1 MKVLISDKISP
12 EAIEIFKK
20 NGKIEVDYNPEISHE
35 DLIKEIGKYSALV
48 IRSRTKVKAD
58 VIEKAD
64 NLKVIGRAGIGVDNV
79 DIDAATSKG
88 ILVMNTPGGN
98 TVTTAEHALSMMMSL
113 ARKIPFA
120 CASMKEGKW
129 EKSKFMG
136 VELFNKTLGIIGMG
150 RIGSIVASRA
160 NGLKMKVIAYDPYL
174 SEESAQKLNVQLVN
188 LDELLEKS
196 DFITIHTPLNEAT
209 KHIIGREA
217 LKKVKK
223 GVRIINCSRGGTVDE
238 DALLEAL
245 NDGRVAG
252 AALDV
257 FEEEPPKK
265 LDIVKH
271 ENVICTPHLGAS
283 TVEAQSN
290 VAIAIAEQ
298 ISDYLLNGTIRN
310 AVNFPSIEPQ
320 LAEKTNIFIEL
331 GDKLGSFVSQIAE
344 GRFKEINIEYSGE
357 VTELNTSPITASIV
371 QGVLKQ
377 ILKSANPV
385 NSLLLAK
392 ERGIKIAETTLSEQK
407 VFANLISV
415 KLTTDK
421 EAYSVAG
428 SVFHQNMLR
437 IVKIGEYFLE
447 APAAGTMLV
456 FSNYDKPGV
465 IGRVGTIMGEAN
477 INIAGMILGRS
488 APGKEALSIVNVDN
502 EIPESVVE
510 KIKQLPNALSV
521 KVVKL

>member
-1 MKVLISDKISP
+1 MKVLISDKISS
-12 EAIEIFKK
+12 EALDIFKK
-20 NGKIEVDYNPEISHE
+20 NDSIEVDYNPEISHE

-58 VIEKAD
+58 VIENAE
-64 NLKVIGRAGIGVDNV
+64 NLKVVGRAGIGVDNV
-79 DIDAATSKG
+79 DRDAATSKG

-98 TVTTAEHALSMMMSL
+98 TVTTAEHAVSMMMSL

-120 CASMKEGKW
+120 CGSMKDGKW

-174 SEESAQKLNVQLVN
+174 SEDSAKKQNVSLVT
-188 LDELLEKS
+188 LDELLNES
-196 DFITIHTPLNEAT
+196 DFITVHTPLSDAT
-209 KHIIGREA
+209 KHIIGRDN

-238 DALLEAL
+238 AALLDAL
-245 NDGRVAG
+245 NDGTVAG

-257 FEEEPPKK
+257 YEEEPPKDS
-265 LDIVKH
+265 DIVKH

-298 ISDYLLNGTIRN
+298 ISDYLISGTIRN

-320 LAEKTNIFIEL
+320 LAERTNTFIEL
-331 GDKLGSFVSQIAE
+331 GDKLGSFASQISE
-344 GRFKEINIEYSGE
+344 GRFKEIAIEYSGDI
-357 VTELNTSPITASIV
+357 TELNTSPVTASIV

-392 ERGIKIAETTLSEQK
+392 ERGINIVETTLSEQK
-407 VFANLISV
+407 NFANLISV

-421 EAYSVAG
+421 EEYIVAG

-437 IVKIGEYFLE
+437 IVKIGEYLLE
-447 APAAGTMLV
+447 APATGNMLV

-465 IGRVGTIMGEAN
+465 IGRVGTIMGEEN
-477 INIAGMILGRS
+477 VNIAGMILGRS
-488 APGKEALSIVNVDN
+488 APGEDALSIVNVDN
-502 EIPESVVE
+502 EISDTIVE
-510 KIKQLPNALSV
+510 KIMKLPNALSV

>member
-20 NGKIEVDYNPEISHE
+20 NDSIEVDYNPEISHE
-35 DLIKEIGKYSALV
+35 DLIKEIKNYSALV

-64 NLKVIGRAGIGVDNV
+64 NLKVVGRAGIGVDNV

-98 TVTTAEHALSMMMSL
+98 TVTTAEHAVSMMMSL

-120 CASMKEGKW
+120 CSSMKEGKW
-129 EKSKFMG
+129 EKPKFMG

-160 NGLKMKVIAYDPYL
+160 NGLKMKVLAFDPYL
-174 SEESAQKLNVQLVN
+174 SEESAKQQNVTLVS
-188 LDELLEKS
+188 LDELLGQA
-196 DFITIHTPLNEAT
+196 DFITIHTPLSDAT
-209 KHIIGREA
+209 RHIIGEEN

-238 DALLEAL
+238 KALLSAL
-245 NDGRVAG
+245 NEGIVAG

-257 FEEEPPKK
+257 YEEEPPK
-265 LDIVKH
+265 DSPIVKH

-290 VAIAIAEQ
+290 VAIAVAEQ
-298 ISDYLLNGTIRN
+298 ISDYLVAGTIRN

-320 LAEKTNIFIEL
+320 LAEKTNTFIEL
-331 GDKLGSFVSQIAE
+331 GDKLGSFASQISE
-344 GRFKEINIEYSGE
+344 GRFKEIVIEYSGD
-357 VTELNTSPITASIV
+357 VTELNTGPVTASIV

-407 VFANLISV
+407 HFSNLITV

-421 EAYSVAG
+421 EEYIVAG
-428 SVFHQNMLR
+428 SAFHHDMLR
-437 IVKIGEYFLE
+437 IVKIGNYFLE
-447 APAAGTMLV
+447 APATGNMLV

-465 IGRVGTIMGEAN
+465 IGRVGTIMGEESV
-477 INIAGMILGRS
+477 NIAGMILGRS
-488 APGKEALSIVNVDN
+488 APGEEALSIVNVDS
-502 EIPESVVE
+502 EIPDSAVE
-510 KIKQLPNALSV
+510 KIKKLPNALSV